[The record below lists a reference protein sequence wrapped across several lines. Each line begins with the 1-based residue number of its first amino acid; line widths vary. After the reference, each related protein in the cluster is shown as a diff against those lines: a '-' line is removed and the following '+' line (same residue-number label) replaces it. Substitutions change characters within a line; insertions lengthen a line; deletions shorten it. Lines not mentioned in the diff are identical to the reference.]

1 MYQFGEDLPEED
13 QEFWGYNT
21 GQPWLMPNSSG
32 MLNSNRNILTFPCE
46 DSQKSVPYFKKF
58 EKDDYASKGDINQ
71 MDDYLL
77 YAAD

>member
-1 MYQFGEDLPEED
+1 
-13 QEFWGYNT
+13 
-21 GQPWLMPNSSG
+21 MPNSSG
-32 MLNSNRNILTFPCE
+32 MLNSKGNILTFPCE

-58 EKDDYASKGDINQ
+58 EKDDYTSKGDINQ